1 MAICSTGAR
10 LTASCFRAGELAL
23 KAADLPPEHR
33 GRFRLNSQRQI
44 GFTGQI
50 GFIGTGRGFMP
61 LALAE
66 YLRHLATRCSRMSR
80 DCNDPVTSKELV
92 IISVELVEKAEAFE
106 AENAIP
112 LADDPR
118 AAEITTRDQ
127 DDEK

>member
-1 MAICSTGAR
+1 LILNINFQAAAR
-10 LTASCFRAGELAL
+10 LTASCFRAGDRAL
-23 KAADLPPEHR
+23 KARVLSPELR
-33 GRFRLNSQRQI
+33 CPFWLNSQRQI
-44 GFTGQI
+44 GFTGI
-50 GFIGTGRGFMP
+50 GRGFMP

-80 DCNDPVTSKELV
+80 DCNDPVISKELV

-112 LADDPR
+112 HAEDPR
-118 AAEITTRDQ
+118 AAEITTRED

>member
-1 MAICSTGAR
+1 LS
-10 LTASCFRAGELAL
+10 L
-23 KAADLPPEHR
+23 EHR
-33 GRFRLNSQRQI
+33 CLFQLNSQRQI
-44 GFTGQI
+44 GFAGI
-50 GFIGTGRGFMP
+50 GRGFMP

-80 DCNDPVTSKELV
+80 DCNDPMTSKELV

-106 AENAIP
+106 AEYAIP
-112 LADDPR
+112 HADDPR